1 MTCYVNQYIFRGL
14 FIILQNTV
22 SDYLG
27 LFLALLRLI
36 VCMVIV

>member
-22 SDYLG
+22 SDYL
-27 LFLALLRLI
+27 FLALLRFI
-36 VCMVIV
+36 VSMVIV